1 MIHDLIHL
9 FVDRSCIGCG
19 TQLISQESHICLHC
33 LSQIEPTNFHLRPQD
48 NELYQRNGGRIS
60 VKDATS
66 LFYFDKAGRLQK
78 LLMSLKYHDLPRIG
92 HYLGRLMAEYLDGPT
107 LWADVEAIVPI
118 PLHWTKQIQR
128 GYNQSEQIAL
138 GISQVT
144 GIPVREDL
152 LIRNRKTQSQAK
164 KSGAK
169 RWTNVSGAF
178 QAALHLP
185 SRILLVDDVI
195 TTGATIVAA
204 AQAFEDR
211 VDALSI
217 TSVALTRRN

>member
-1 MIHDLIHL
+1 PQ
-9 FVDRSCIGCG
+9 IG
-19 TQLISQESHICLHC
+19 Q
-33 LSQIEPTNFHLRPQD
+33 
-48 NELYQRNGGRIS
+48 
-60 VKDATS
+60 
-66 LFYFDKAGRLQK
+66 
-78 LLMSLKYHDLPRIG
+78 
-92 HYLGRLMAEYLDGPT
+92 YLGQLMAEHLEGPK
-107 LWADVEAIVPI
+107 LWTDVEAIVPI

-128 GYNQSEQIAL
+128 GYNQSKQIAL